1 MKQPSALFLPSL
13 ARLPLGIRLAA
24 GVVAVAMTSAVAY
37 FGATLYPDY
46 SIPRGPKAEQ
56 RIAKVFGMPSDADA
70 HLVGDIV
77 IERFYAVE
85 PVSGRRYVA
94 DMCKGRVSQVIEVE
108 KEDGT
113 VTYSVLLDR
122 RDLQVDK
129 LSSLIDDAAPPASD
143 VTYLG
148 VKLQGG
154 NSDVFQVN
162 YGGRLAR
169 NRADFRGPHGED
181 TYTFLSKFKSTNIG
195 PALLTNKDNN
205 FILNSTGNFPY
216 FAGLFQLKDAVLL
229 SHLVFLDATSESSV
243 QTGTQ

>member
-1 MKQPSALFLPSL
+1 MKQPSALFLASF

-24 GVVAVAMTSAVAY
+24 GVAAVAMTSAVAY
-37 FGATLYPDY
+37 LGATLYPDY

-56 RIAKVFGMPSDADA
+56 RIAKVFGMPLDSDE

-85 PVSGRRYVA
+85 PASGKRYVA
-94 DMCKGRVSQVIEVE
+94 DMCKGRVSQLIEVE
-108 KEDGT
+108 REDGT
-113 VTYSVLLDR
+113 VGYSVLLDR

-129 LSSLIDDAAPPASD
+129 LKSLIDEVAPPASD
-143 VTYLG
+143 ATYLG

-154 NSDVFQVN
+154 STDVFAVN

-169 NRADFRGPHGED
+169 NRADFRGSHGED
-181 TYTFLSKFKSTNIG
+181 AYTFLSKFKSPNIG
-195 PALLTNKDNN
+195 VALLTNKDNN

-216 FAGLFQLKDAVLL
+216 FTSLFQLKDAVLL